1 MKEKFIKWIPV
12 LALVSFV
19 TAVFLIADGYYWNG
33 IAFIGAGASF
43 SSAAAV
49 CKKKKDASD
58 QDQETK

>member
-43 SSAAAV
+43 SSAAV
-49 CKKKKDASD
+49 IYKNKKRWH
-58 QDQETK
+58 

>member
-33 IAFIGAGASF
+33 IAFIGAGICF
-43 SSAAAV
+43 S
-49 CKKKKDASD
+49 
-58 QDQETK
+58 